1 MLKAGDR
8 AAVARAARSRDF
20 RVLVGNRV
28 LKLTLHWTCMAHQ
41 GYDRRL
47 LTGARRERGAGE
59 AYPCP

>member
-20 RVLVGNRV
+20 HVRVRNRD
-28 LKLTLHWTCMAHQ
+28 LKRTLHWSSMAPQ
-41 GYDRRL
+41 GHDRRS